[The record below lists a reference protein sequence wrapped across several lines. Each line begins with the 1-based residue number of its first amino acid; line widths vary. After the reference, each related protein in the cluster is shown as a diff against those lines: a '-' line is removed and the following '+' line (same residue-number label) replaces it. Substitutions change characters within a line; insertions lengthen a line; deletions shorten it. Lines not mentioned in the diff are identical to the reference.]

1 MSGPRAPHAPKKTP
15 PRKRGRRPKGRGDT
29 RRDILRAA
37 VDVFAREGYD
47 HATVRAISAA
57 AHVDP
62 ALVFHYFRGKDR
74 LFVEAMRT
82 KMEPP
87 EPSVFPVPAN
97 LEEAGVQ
104 VVGLFLERW
113 GGGDGS
119 TPFLGLLRSAASN
132 PRAAALLRTLFKETI
147 TPFVSEALGP
157 EDVELRV
164 GLVGS
169 QLLGIGTMRYVL
181 QVEPLASMP
190 SEEVARLVGPTVGRY
205 LRVSR
210 AAEGREDGT

>member
-1 MSGPRAPHAPKKTP
+1 MNGPSASRARTRHP
-15 PRKRGRRPKGRGDT
+15 PRKRGRRPKGKGDT

-37 VDVFAREGYD
+37 VIVFAQEGYD
-47 HATVRAISAA
+47 HATVRAIAAA

-74 LFVEAMRT
+74 LFVEAMKT

-87 EPSVFPVPAN
+87 EPSVFPGPAN
-97 LEEAGVQ
+97 LEDAGVQ
-104 VVGLFLERW
+104 VVRLFLERW
-113 GGGDGS
+113 SGGDGS

-132 PRAAALLRTLFKETI
+132 PRAAALLRTLFEETI

-157 EDVELRV
+157 QDVELRV

-169 QLLGIGTMRYVL
+169 QLLGLGTMRYVL

-190 SEEVARLVGPTVGRY
+190 AEEVARLVGPTVGRY
-205 LRVSR
+205 LRASR
-210 AAEGREDGT
+210 AAKGP